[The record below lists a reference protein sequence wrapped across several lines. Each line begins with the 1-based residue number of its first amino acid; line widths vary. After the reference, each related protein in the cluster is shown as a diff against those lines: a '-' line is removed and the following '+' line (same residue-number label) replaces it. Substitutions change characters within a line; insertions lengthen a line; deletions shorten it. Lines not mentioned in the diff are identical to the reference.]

1 MYFLNFDD
9 QSAFIQVIKKL
20 AQINTL
26 NDDK

>member
-9 QSAFIQVIKKL
+9 QSAFIQVIKNL
-20 AQINTL
+20 AQNNTL